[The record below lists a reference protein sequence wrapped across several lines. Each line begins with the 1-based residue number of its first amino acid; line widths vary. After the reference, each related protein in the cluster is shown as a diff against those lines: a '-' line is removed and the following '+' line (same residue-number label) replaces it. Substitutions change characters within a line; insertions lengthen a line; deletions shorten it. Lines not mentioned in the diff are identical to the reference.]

1 MEPRLAVTQGGQE
14 DSPVQGAQHRTSRR
28 PGTTAPHRG
37 LGCGAY
43 HLGLTLGPPLV
54 VTGADLTS
62 LSLHSS
68 VIWNLPR
75 DGGTGRLG
83 RGVARSRCSVD
94 GSLCGAVTPC
104 PTTQGWAT
112 LLPCV
117 AEA

>member
-14 DSPVQGAQHRTSRR
+14 DSPVQGAQHWTSRR

-54 VTGADLTS
+54 VTVADLTS

-68 VIWNLPR
+68 VIWNL
-75 DGGTGRLG
+75 
-83 RGVARSRCSVD
+83 RGM
-94 GSLCGAVTPC
+94 SLTS
-104 PTTQGWAT
+104 QGWWDW
-112 LLPCV
+112 
-117 AEA
+117 EAARRDCTQ